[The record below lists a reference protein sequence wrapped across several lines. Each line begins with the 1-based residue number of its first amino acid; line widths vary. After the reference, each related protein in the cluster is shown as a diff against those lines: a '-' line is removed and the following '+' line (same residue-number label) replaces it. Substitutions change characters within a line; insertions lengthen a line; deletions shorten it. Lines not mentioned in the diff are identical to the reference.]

1 MYETVNGVR
10 AGWKWFTYV
19 RLTKS
24 KNAELTDCN
33 EVAGRPGAAPHDAK
47 REIAESL

>member
-1 MYETVNGVR
+1 MR

-19 RLTKS
+19 RLTK
-24 KNAELTDCN
+24 NAELTDCN
-33 EVAGRPGAAPHDAK
+33 EVAGGRGRPHMMK